1 MPLETR
7 VRRAEDTLLAVV
19 ASTAADAVAV
29 PIHAPVHAPV
39 HAAADGPALSTPA
52 RDLASHAGVDVAA
65 LLAGERAEGA
75 VGEVIAFPL
84 TVTGRY
90 VRGLL
95 VGVGDGSLVSYRR
108 AGAALARKLR
118 GASTAALSL
127 GFADEPGSDGDAGR
141 ARLREFAEGLLLAS
155 YTFTLSAAGENAKA
169 APVGDVVVSGNE
181 VAEPSRL
188 DAGLETATISA
199 RAVALARDLV
209 NMPASTKSPQW
220 LAEQAERA
228 AAESGLGARVR
239 AEHELDAEGFGGI
252 LAVGAGSAR
261 PPRLI
266 ELTYEPERA
275 RGHIVLIGKGIT
287 FDSGGLSLKPNDN
300 MKLMKTDMAGGGA
313 VLGAMSAL
321 RDLRVPVRV
330 TGLIAAAEN
339 MPSGSAQRPGDVI
352 SHYGG
357 RSVEVFNTDAE
368 GRLVLADALA
378 YARDSL
384 DADAIVDLATLTGA
398 ATVALGRTHGALYA
412 TDDDLA
418 GALAAAGD
426 AGGDRLWRMPLVA
439 DYRDALDSDI
449 ADLAHIARVNYS
461 GGSVIA
467 ALFLR
472 EFVGDVP
479 WAHLDIAGPARAMS
493 DEHEVTK
500 GGTGFGVRAL
510 LRWLAA
516 APG

>member
-7 VRRAEDTLLAVV
+7 VRRVEGTLLAVV

-29 PIHAPVHAPV
+29 PVYPGDDEPL
-39 HAAADGPALSTPA
+39 LSTPA
-52 RDLASHAGVDVAA
+52 LELAEHAGSDLAAV
-65 LLAGERAEGA
+65 LASEGAEGA
-75 VGEVIAFPL
+75 AGEVVAFPA
-84 TVTGRY
+84 TVDGRF

-95 VGVGDGSLVSYRR
+95 VGVGDRSLVAYRR
-108 AGAALARKLR
+108 AGAALARKL
-118 GASTAALSL
+118 GGTSTAALSL
-127 GFADEPGSDGDAGR
+127 GHAGEPGSADESGL
-141 ARLREFAEGLLLAS
+141 ARLREFVEGLLLAA
-155 YTFTLSAAGENAKA
+155 YTFTVSAAEGRAKT
-169 APVGDVVVSGNE
+169 APVGDVAVAAGGVSD
-181 VAEPSRL
+181 VSRV
-188 DAGLETATISA
+188 GATLGAASTSA

-220 LAEQAERA
+220 LAEQAGQM
-228 AAESGLGARVR
+228 AAESGLGVRVR
-239 AEHELDAEGFGGI
+239 TEEELGADGFGGI

-266 ELTYEPERA
+266 EVTYEPEVAQR
-275 RGHIVLIGKGIT
+275 HVVLIGKGIT

-313 VLGAMSAL
+313 VIGVMSAL
-321 RDLRVPVRV
+321 RELEVPVRV
-330 TGLIAAAEN
+330 TGLVAAAEN

-352 SHYGG
+352 KHYGG

-384 DADAIVDLATLTGA
+384 AADTVVDLATLTGA

-412 TDDDLA
+412 TDEDLA
-418 GALAAAGD
+418 QALIAAGE

-449 ADLAHIARVNYS
+449 ADLSHIARTNYG

-472 EFVGDVP
+472 EFVGELP
-479 WAHLDIAGPARAMS
+479 WAHLDIAGPARATS
-493 DEHEVTK
+493 DEHELTK

-510 LRWLAA
+510 LRWLSA
-516 APG
+516 APS